1 MLKNLQDI
9 QAMLQWAKANGR
21 ELVTEMRV
29 RDDIPYYL
37 QVCYHN

>member
-1 MLKNLQDI
+1 VLKDRQDI

-29 RDDIPYYL
+29 RDDIPFYL
-37 QVCYHN
+37 QVCDHN